1 MTRSVV
7 VAAVDRLRLAT
18 ERLSDALAS
27 GRPDDVLACEL
38 PLVDA
43 VRSLRA
49 ARGAVTASDRDEIR
63 RLAESVRANVA
74 RSQAMGDTVA
84 AILTA
89 AIVPQGYGPRGAA
102 RPVLARTIVSRT

>member
-1 MTRSVV
+1 MTRSAV
-7 VAAVDRLRLAT
+7 VAAVDRLCLAT

-43 VRSLRA
+43 VRILRA
-49 ARGAVTASDRDEIR
+49 VRGSLTPSDRDEIR
-63 RLAESVRANVA
+63 RLADRVRANIE
-74 RSQAMGDTVA
+74 RSQAMGETVA

-89 AIVPQGYGPRGAA
+89 AIVPQGYGRRGAA
-102 RPVLARTIVSRT
+102 RVAPIRTIVSRS

>member
-7 VAAVDRLRLAT
+7 VVAVDRLRLAT
-18 ERLSDALAS
+18 ERLTEALAS

-43 VRSLRA
+43 VRNLRS
-49 ARGAVTASDRDEIR
+49 ARGSVTSADREELR
-63 RLAESVRANVA
+63 RLCEGVRANLE
-74 RSQAMGDTVA
+74 RSKAMGETVA

-89 AIVPQGYGPRGAA
+89 AIVPQGYERRGAS
-102 RPVLARTIVSRT
+102 RPAPIRTIVSRT